1 MLLNEKTLVE
11 KENKDGIKK
20 AIGKLLLKSRYS
32 TGVSFWSVVD
42 FISTFLFSQQSF
54 FIGLLLQGQMLPPF
68 SVKLHEAN
76 SSAQ

>member
-1 MLLNEKTLVE
+1 MFLNEKTLVE
-11 KENKDGIKK
+11 REKKDGTKK
-20 AIGKLLLKSRYS
+20 ELGKLLLKSRYS
-32 TGVSFWSVVD
+32 IGVSFCSTVD

-68 SVKLHEAN
+68 SAKLHEAN